1 MIKPLF
7 SIVILCL
14 TMLFSASA
22 VPVRAQEAEGVAA
35 VVNEDIVTLRDLEQ
49 RTRLGLLSAN
59 LPDKAETRAQI
70 VPQVLRRLIDE
81 SLQLQEAKRLDI
93 TISDGDLDN
102 GIRSIEQQNNMPK
115 GRLESFLKE
124 RGIDIE
130 TIRRQ
135 IRSELS
141 WVKVVR
147 STLLPTI
154 RIGEE
159 EIDHRLASIKANQ
172 GKKEY
177 LAAEIFLAVDNARED
192 AEMAQLA
199 ANLLDQ
205 MRRGAHFSILARQ
218 FSQTGGASGGDLGW
232 VSEGMLDEELTLALS
247 KLEPGQVSPPIRL
260 LDGYYILM
268 LRETRIAGESQARE
282 PAIDLAAINLYPLP
296 GTNQA
301 ERARQLVALRS
312 AIARAKNCEDYEQ
325 AVHRIG
331 GADWNRPGM
340 MPISAIPPEFLDW
353 AKQAKPGQAS
363 DPIETSEF
371 SRVLVLCDRNE
382 SKAGL
387 PSREDIEQSIER
399 ERLELMAQRRIRDL
413 RRAAFVEI
421 RI

>member
-1 MIKPLF
+1 MIKSL
-7 SIVILCL
+7 SYMVILCL
-14 TMLFSASA
+14 AMLFAA
-22 VPVRAQEAEGVAA
+22 PITPVQAQGAERVAA

-59 LPDKAETRAQI
+59 LPDRAETRAQI

-81 SLQLQEAKRLDI
+81 SLQIQEAKRLNVAVG
-93 TISDGDLDN
+93 DGEIDS
-102 GIRSIEQQNNMPK
+102 GILSIEQQNNMPK
-115 GRLESFLKE
+115 GRLEPFLKE

-130 TIRRQ
+130 TVRRQ
-135 IRSELS
+135 IRAELS

-147 STLLPTI
+147 NTLLPTI

-159 EIDHRLASIKANQ
+159 EIDHRLVSIKANQ

-177 LAAEIFLAVDNARED
+177 LAAEIFLTVDNARED

-205 MRRGAHFSILARQ
+205 MRHGAHFSILARQ

-247 KLEPGQVSPPIRL
+247 KLEPGQVTPPIRL

-268 LRETRIAGESQARE
+268 LRDTRIAGENQARE
-282 PAIDLAAINLYPLP
+282 PTIDLAAINLYPLP

-312 AIARAKNCEDYEQ
+312 AIAPAKNCEDYEQ

-331 GADWNRPGM
+331 GTDWNRPGV

-363 DPIETSEF
+363 DPIETPEF
-371 SRVLVLCDRNE
+371 SRILVLCGRNE
-382 SKAGL
+382 GGAGL
-387 PSREDIEQSIER
+387 PSRDDIEQSIER
-399 ERLELMAQRRIRDL
+399 ERLELMAQRHMRDL